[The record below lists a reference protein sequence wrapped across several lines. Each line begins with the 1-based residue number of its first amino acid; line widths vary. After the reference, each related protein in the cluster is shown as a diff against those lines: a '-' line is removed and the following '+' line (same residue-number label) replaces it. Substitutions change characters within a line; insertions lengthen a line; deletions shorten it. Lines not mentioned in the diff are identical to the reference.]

1 MKPSKIRNRTI
12 HHPSHTL
19 RSKMMSSHLSADLR
33 KNHHTR
39 SIRVVPGDSVKIARG
54 EYRDVT
60 GKVDKVDPSKGVV
73 ISGTKK
79 EKMAGQK
86 FDVYIHPSNL
96 LVTALNT
103 DDKWRTKKI
112 KGTIEPPPPP
122 SPTAKKEA
130 DEPVDDDGAAP
141 KKETGEAPRGEQ

>member
-1 MKPSKIRNRTI
+1 
-12 HHPSHTL
+12 
-19 RSKMMSSHLSADLR
+19 MMSSHLSADLR
-33 KNHHTR
+33 KNHHIR
-39 SIRVVPGDSVKIARG
+39 CIRVVPGDSVKITRG

-112 KGTIEPPPPP
+112 KGIIEPPP
-122 SPTAKKEA
+122 SSSSTTKKGA
-130 DEPVDDDGAAP
+130 NKPQDDNDAP
-141 KKETGEAPRGEQ
+141 KKGANKPQDDNDAPKKGANKPQDDNDAPKKGG

>member
-1 MKPSKIRNRTI
+1 M
-12 HHPSHTL
+12 HHPSHAL
-19 RSKMMSSHLSADLR
+19 SSKLMSSHLSADLR
-33 KNHHTR
+33 KNHHIR
-39 SIRVVPGDSVKIARG
+39 SIRVVPGDSVKITRG

-60 GKVDKVDPSKGVV
+60 GKVDKVDPPKGVV

-112 KGTIEPPPPP
+112 KGVVESPP
-122 SPTAKKEA
+122 SAATAAKEEA
-130 DEPVDDDGAAP
+130 AAPQDGDETP
-141 KKETGEAPRGEQ
+141 KKETGDTPRSEQ

>member
-33 KNHHTR
+33 KNHHAR

-112 KGTIEPPPPP
+112 KGTIESPP

-130 DEPVDDDGAAP
+130 GEPADDGAAP

>member
-12 HHPSHTL
+12 HHPSHVL
-19 RSKMMSSHLSADLR
+19 RSKLMSSHLSADLR
-33 KNHHTR
+33 KNHHIR
-39 SIRVVPGDSVKIARG
+39 SIRVVPGDSVKITRG

-112 KGTIEPPPPP
+112 KGVVEPPPPADAA
-122 SPTAKKEA
+122 AKKEVA
-130 DEPVDDDGAAP
+130 APQDDDEAP
-141 KKETGEAPRGEQ
+141 KKETGDAPRGEQ

>member
-33 KNHHTR
+33 KNHHAR

-112 KGTIEPPPPP
+112 KGTIEAPP

-130 DEPVDDDGAAP
+130 DEPADDGEAP